1 MKNIIKGII
10 KKGWLTPG
18 AVLRATLFLTL
29 FCLTGGQL
37 VKADTVTDTVP
48 VGTTPIALAV
58 NEETNKIYVANYGS
72 DSVTVID
79 GRQRPKK
86 R

>member
-1 MKNIIKGII
+1 
-10 KKGWLTPG
+10 
-18 AVLRATLFLTL
+18 LFLTL
-29 FCLTGGQL
+29 FCWTGGQL
-37 VKADTVTDTVP
+37 VKADTIIGTVP